1 MWNVSLYKNTGLN
14 SVNTLRTPFNT
25 ANADINLPALDILQA
40 EFLTTVNV
48 KATRDQVKGADFLI
62 LQNDENP
69 NERFY
74 YSVESFTPTSVDV
87 QVLSIT
93 FDALM
98 TLIYIKAGIENIEIL
113 DGIVERHTINEDD
126 DVYGRYTEEDPLLVP
141 SNTLGFI
148 AKQMYMPQ
156 YNAEGDPTDVI
167 PQTVIQSRVNLT
179 TIGKNATTYTD
190 ASSGEKVTI
199 PDAPDSIQ
207 SNYAT
212 RFNMQLSDGDGQP
225 YVNSSTQLYLHNNS
239 AVLNALRNLR
249 NLGIEN
255 GSIVA
260 SYTLI
265 QNFDYEGTG
274 TPGFLSIKGKYIE
287 TEVPS
292 IEFDYDD
299 TIKNKRVLYGSCNK
313 FELISVASGVRM
325 EFKPE
330 DICFDEDV
338 NLLKYPRVCRASD
351 PRPEGRPYYGF
362 KFYRSVNQFKHT
374 YLANVV
380 PGMSWPSVPIVYTG
394 LSGSNLNEIR
404 YNTEREGAKLA
415 GQQDINSMNYNLGES
430 AARRTIDLDRSAIGA
445 IGQGASNPIGAIAS
459 FAGSYMN
466 ASAEQAF
473 DQSRAQ
479 FNKTQL
485 EERYAYNARK
495 ELQALKISNTIVE
508 PDVHFPNSETLRD
521 FLGNGVYV
529 IQYRPTAADRQKMD
543 KILTMYGYKD
553 TKVLEASDFV
563 TRKQNTHFAYVKA
576 NSVSIGGTD
585 VPRWIRE
592 AAAAQI
598 SNGVRIWTTAP
609 SPTEYNKP
617 KV

>member
-1 MWNVSLYKNTGLN
+1 MWEVSLYKNTGLN
-14 SVNTLRTPFNT
+14 SVNTRRVPFNT
-25 ANADINLPALDILQA
+25 ASADINLPALDILQA

-48 KATRDQVKGADFLI
+48 KATRDQVKDADFLI

-74 YSVESFTPTSVDV
+74 YSVESFTSTSVDV

-98 TLIYIKAGIENIEIL
+98 TITHIVGGIENIEIL
-113 DGIVERHTINEDD
+113 DGIVERHTIKEAD
-126 DVYGRYTEEDPLLVP
+126 DVYGYYTEDDPLLVP
-141 SNTLGFI
+141 SKTLGFI

-156 YNAEGDPTDVI
+156 YITKGDPTDII

-179 TIGKNATTYTD
+179 TIGKKATTYTD
-190 ASSGEKVTI
+190 SSSGEKVTI
-199 PDAPDSIQ
+199 PDAPDPIQ
-207 SNYAT
+207 SPT
-212 RFNMQLSDGDGQP
+212 MFNMQLSDGDGQA
-225 YVNSSTQLYLHNNS
+225 YINNATQLYLHNNS

-249 NLGIEN
+249 NLGMEN

-260 SYTLI
+260 SYTLV

-274 TPGFLSIKGKYIE
+274 GPGFFSIKGKYIE
-287 TEVPS
+287 TDVPA
-292 IEFDYDD
+292 IEFEYDNS
-299 TIKNKRVLYGSCNK
+299 IKNKRVLYGSCNK

-330 DICFDEDV
+330 DICFDENV
-338 NLLKYPRVCRASD
+338 ELLEYPRVCRASD

-362 KFYRSVNQFKHT
+362 KFYRGVNQFKHT
-374 YLANVV
+374 YLSNVV
-380 PGMSWPSVPIVYTG
+380 PGMNWPSVPIVYTG

-404 YNTEREGAKLA
+404 YNTERDGAKLA

-430 AARRTIDLDRSAIGA
+430 ATRRTIDLGRSAIGS
-445 IGQGASNPIGAIAS
+445 IGQAASNPIGAIAS
-459 FAGSYMN
+459 FAGSYLN
-466 ASAEQAF
+466 ASTEQAF

-479 FNKTQL
+479 FNKSQL

-495 ELQALKISNTIVE
+495 ELQELKISNTIVA

-529 IQYRPTAADRQKMD
+529 IQYRPTESDRKKMD

-553 TKVLEASDFV
+553 TKVLEASDFI
-563 TRKQNTHFAYVKA
+563 TRKENTNFAYVKA

-585 VPRWIRE
+585 VPRWIRD

-598 SNGVRIWTTAP
+598 SNGVRIWTTTP
-609 SPTEYNKP
+609 SATEYNKP
-617 KV
+617 KL